1 MPRFPTRTLI
11 LMTAALFAFVWF
23 WWQSHRVTAIN
34 PPLEFHVIVDG
45 GVK

>member
-23 WWQSHRVTAIN
+23 WWQTHRVQSVA
-34 PPLEFHVIVDG
+34 PAVELHLVDG